1 MKSINLCSIIILII
15 ISSAIGQDNAD
26 YFPYEKNNYWE
37 YLWLET
43 GYPDTIVSLSVFDS
57 VDNQWRKI
65 AIFDSY
71 FINPIKPPAILP
83 DSGTYIIDSS
93 LNVFSNFTLT
103 GGGCVEEYLLVYKL
117 NGKRGDQWVLC
128 DVGGGG
134 FHYEMARIT
143 EVLDTVLFGIQTK
156 LMWIDYYLA
165 EDSTDTTGLGR
176 GYDGLV
182 KGIGLYRRQSEGWT
196 GIGLKGAVINGI
208 LYGDTTTVGVHE
220 PNWQIQKVDFQ
231 LYQNFPNPFNPATTI
246 KFELSSGGI
255 VSLIIY
261 DLLGNEVIRLIDKI
275 YYPSGKFEKI
285 WSGTDNYSNI
295 LGSGVYFYRLSI
307 DNQSISKSMIL
318 IK

>member
-26 YFPYEKNNYWE
+26 YFPYKKNNYWE

-57 VDNQWRKI
+57 VDNEGRKI
-65 AIFDSY
+65 AVFDSY
-71 FINPIKPPAILP
+71 FINPIKPPAMLP

-93 LNVFSNFTLT
+93 LNVFSNWATS
-103 GGGCVEEYLLVYKL
+103 GSGCVEEFIPVYKL
-117 NGKRGDQWVLC
+117 NFYQGEQWVMC
-128 DVGGGG
+128 DLGYGYG
-134 FHYEMARIT
+134 YEMARIK
-143 EVLDTVLFGIQTK
+143 EIRDTVLFGIQTK
-156 LMWIDYYLA
+156 LMWINYFLA
-165 EDSTDTTGLGR
+165 SDSTDTTGLDR
-176 GYDGLV
+176 GWDALM
-182 KGIGLYRRQSEGWT
+182 KGIGLYFRQREGWP
-196 GIGLKGAVINGI
+196 GIGIKGAVINGI
-208 LYGDTTTVGVHE
+208 LYGDTTTVGVNE
-220 PNWQIQKVDFQ
+220 ILNYYQPAGFQ
-231 LYQNFPNPFNPATTI
+231 LYQNYPNPFNPATTI
-246 KFELSSGGI
+246 KFELQTGGI
-255 VSLIIY
+255 ISLIIY